1 MAPNTSSEI
10 LRSNFL
16 VSTGLDSVLGLV
28 STSLGSALG
37 LSTLLTF
44 DDEKK
49 SLAATAF

>member
-28 STSLGSALG
+28 STSLG